1 MPNMPNTPNVPNTS
15 CPRKP
20 RPNLETLRSYYDKLP
35 REFGFSSKCK
45 MSILGDLH
53 GKSILDVDC
62 RRGKGVV
69 KLADM
74 AGPQGSVVG
83 TDPSSALIDEA
94 WAYLEESKRRGK
106 LAGNCN
112 VQFLA
117 AFPEDLAAA
126 GLRDEGF
133 DVVFSNSSINVGY
146 DMALALR
153 EIHRVLAP
161 GGLLVLDDVV
171 AEEKRD
177 AAVVEQARAIG
188 NVVQS
193 AMSRADLERLL
204 ADIGFGSPAYYEESC
219 IREDV
224 GYLDDY
230 KVPVVET
237 DEDATFTKTT
247 VCAMKPR

>member
-1 MPNMPNTPNVPNTS
+1 MPNMPNMPNAS

-20 RPNLETLRSYYDKLP
+20 RPNLDALRSYYDKLP

-74 AGPQGSVVG
+74 AGLQGSVVG
-83 TDPSSALIDEA
+83 TDPSPALIDEA

-117 AFPEDLAAA
+117 AFPEDLAAV

-161 GGLLVLDDVV
+161 GGLLVLDGVV

-188 NVVQS
+188 NVVQ
-193 AMSRADLERLL
+193 AAPSRHALEALL
-204 ADIGFGSPAYYEESC
+204 ADIGFDRIECFEESPV
-219 IREDV
+219 ETNE
-224 GYLDDY
+224 GYLDDC
-230 KVPVVET
+230 KVPVAES
-237 DEDATFTKTT
+237 DEAVAFIKTT
-247 VCAMKPR
+247 VHATKRDK

>member
-1 MPNMPNTPNVPNTS
+1 MPNMPNTS

-20 RPNLETLRSYYDKLP
+20 RPNLEALRSYYNKLP

-83 TDPSSALIDEA
+83 TDPSPALIDEA

-117 AFPEDLAAA
+117 AFPEDLAAV

-161 GGLLVLDDVV
+161 GGLLVLDGVV

-188 NVVQS
+188 NVVQ
-193 AMSRADLERLL
+193 AAPSRHALEALL
-204 ADIGFGSPAYYEESC
+204 ADVRFDRIECFEESP
-219 IREDV
+219 I
-224 GYLDDY
+224 
-230 KVPVVET
+230 ET
-237 DEDATFTKTT
+237 NE
-247 VCAMKPR
+247 